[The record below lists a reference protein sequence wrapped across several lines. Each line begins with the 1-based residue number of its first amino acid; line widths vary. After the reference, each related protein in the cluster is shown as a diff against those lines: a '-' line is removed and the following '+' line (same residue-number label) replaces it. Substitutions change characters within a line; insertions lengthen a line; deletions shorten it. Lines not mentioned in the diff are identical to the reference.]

1 MLGSPCKQSLL
12 LSPCWSRRRQRGSQL
27 MPTLWGHR
35 SPDVCTSQSSWALS
49 IQPKIPEIS
58 VGTSNGTDYFGLV
71 RPEYSGPALNVVH
84 FDRSGHFGR
93 SDRNV
98 LFHLTK
104 LLSPIPLFCI
114 LLTKTITKRAVA
126 WVGSVQLEWAR
137 GISEISNLF
146 FECKHPIIDKSIVI
160 TEPVVPS
167 TRLLGSKL
175 YPTNMQ
181 SMLNKDLTRSIE
193 QLTVGCVK
201 AYTIK

>member
-12 LSPCWSRRRQRGSQL
+12 LSPCWSSRRQRGSQL

-35 SPDVCTSQSSWALS
+35 SPNVCTSQSSWALS
-49 IQPKIPEIS
+49 IQPKIPEKS
-58 VGTSNGTDYFGLV
+58 VGTSNGTDHFGLV
-71 RPEYSGPALNVVH
+71 RPEYSGPTLNVVH

-137 GISEISNLF
+137 GISEISNRNFVEWKAPF
-146 FECKHPIIDKSIVI
+146 FSLV
-160 TEPVVPS
+160 
-167 TRLLGSKL
+167 KL
-175 YPTNMQ
+175 VFRVQASYY
-181 SMLNKDLTRSIE
+181 R
-193 QLTVGCVK
+193 
-201 AYTIK
+201 